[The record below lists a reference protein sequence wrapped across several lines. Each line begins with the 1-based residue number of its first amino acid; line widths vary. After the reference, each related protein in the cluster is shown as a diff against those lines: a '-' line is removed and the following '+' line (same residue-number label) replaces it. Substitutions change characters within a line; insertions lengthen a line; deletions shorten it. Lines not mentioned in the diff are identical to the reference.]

1 MVALPRSSPALSD
14 EVPSFPSLDG
24 RAAWFHIVAGTSL
37 LYLAVAVAGGLVFL
51 WRTIELLRR
60 PNSVQAM
67 KVFHFSIIYLGALFV
82 AVAVDVLVYG
92 ASA

>member
-1 MVALPRSSPALSD
+1 
-14 EVPSFPSLDG
+14 
-24 RAAWFHIVAGTSL
+24 
-37 LYLAVAVAGGLVFL
+37 
-51 WRTIELLRR
+51 
-60 PNSVQAM
+60 M